1 MLPKKNP
8 KKTTTP
14 KNKPKTLVCIG
25 QMKIAMNTQMHEEFK
40 WRYQNAELKQGLTS
54 KTFQN
59 SLKFWY
65 FRVIKKQNNGRLL
78 HLVKNTDAHYL
89 RTNDH

>member
-1 MLPKKNP
+1 
-8 KKTTTP
+8 
-14 KNKPKTLVCIG
+14 
-25 QMKIAMNTQMHEEFK
+25 MKIAMNTQMHEEFK

-78 HLVKNTDAHYL
+78 HLVKNTDAHYEQMTTSIQNKPDDYSDSRL
-89 RTNDH
+89 WLCPMKEHWK